1 MLFHY
6 EFYLKSPQK
15 EPLNTVVRS
24 RSEAG
29 IKPAP
34 LEAEIVSADQV
45 KVGEKGGVPC
55 QFIPYIESNV
65 YDRASGFDAEI
76 PYGVTGPY
84 VRDDRE
90 VLDFHIHDA
99 LQFRH

>member
-1 MLFHY
+1 MLFLY
-6 EFYLKSPQK
+6 EFYLKSLQRD
-15 EPLNTVVRS
+15 PLNTVVRS
-24 RSEAG
+24 RNGAG

-76 PYGVTGPY
+76 SYAVTGPY
-84 VRDDRE
+84 M
-90 VLDFHIHDA
+90 
-99 LQFRH
+99 